1 MQTTSTWT
9 LNNDRKKMGMIQHEY
24 ILLRIFWKNSKFEKI
39 DFSYFIIELSH
50 LQLKEV
56 QIIEQYFES
65 IE

>member
-9 LNNDRKKMGMIQHEY
+9 LTNDRKKMGMSQHEY
-24 ILLRIFWKNSKFEKI
+24 IYYLEFFANFEKI

>member
-24 ILLRIFWKNSKFEKI
+24 ILLRIFCKNLKFEKI

-65 IE
+65 IK